1 MAAFYPLERCQLTEI
16 KYKKTSDLTGD
27 CYGYDNKQV
36 YIQELAPTR
45 QRKRSHEAKKKK
57 KLTCK
62 SPNEEANE

>member
-1 MAAFYPLERCQLTEI
+1 MAAFYPLERCQLTEM
-16 KYKKTSDLTGD
+16 KNTSDLTGN

-45 QRKRSHEAKKKK
+45 QRKCGHEAK

-62 SPNEEANE
+62 SPKEEANE